1 MFMCYTLFSKL
12 FTHNIF
18 FFYLTWILIYRELVK
33 MLHEPRQ
40 FWSLLK
46 NWTCILYRCSNTT
59 YVWQEVFRKLLT
71 FDLIL
76 FRRNF
81 FVRIKE
87 GFLLFLVKPIC
98 LKWEISPSLLWR
110 VWHFSYWKFSI
121 FFSHSLFGLFPQ
133 FDASYVL
140 WRFSST

>member
-1 MFMCYTLFSKL
+1 
-12 FTHNIF
+12 
-18 FFYLTWILIYRELVK
+18 

-140 WRFSST
+140 WRFSSTWERANCIFNLREFLCMNSVLPIYPHVYEL